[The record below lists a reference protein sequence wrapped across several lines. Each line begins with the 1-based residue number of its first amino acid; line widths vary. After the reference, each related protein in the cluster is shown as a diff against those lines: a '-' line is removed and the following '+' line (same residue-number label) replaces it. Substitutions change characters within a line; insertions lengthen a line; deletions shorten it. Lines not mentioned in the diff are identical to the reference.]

1 MTVFQDSLGN
11 PSHDRAASEL
21 RDALRLLSAVSDL
34 ACGQPR
40 RFSLT
45 VASLAAHLAEPFGLG
60 RDDAAA
66 CYFAGLMHGIGAVRV
81 ILDPEFEEITERTRM
96 IASWDA
102 PVYGAAMCRAIAAL
116 PPAAADYVR
125 WHREAF
131 DGTGFPDQLR
141 WNGIPQG
148 AVVVGIARAF
158 RALCTGAQ
166 DRAPE
171 EAVYEL
177 MQGAGRAF
185 SAATMR
191 RFYDVIRTRRE
202 IFENEF
208 DVPLDGL
215 YASRTSS
222 DEVIALIATAVDE
235 RSAETRQ
242 RSMRI
247 AELSRAVGTR
257 LGLDAA
263 ALDELGRCARLIVL
277 GSLQSDGPSDNIDP
291 LSRIARERRARE
303 AAAAAQLVT
312 SGRTYADLAPI
323 LRASFEW
330 FDGTGLP
337 DRLGGSQI
345 PLAARILAVCIVSES
360 LEAALP
366 GAVVSAHTPPA
377 ERISAAAG
385 NQFDPRVVEAY
396 VAVKS
401 A

>member
-34 ACGQPR
+34 ASGQPR

-45 VASLAAHLAEPFGLG
+45 VASLAANLAEPFGLG
-60 RDDAAA
+60 PIDATA

-81 ILDPEFEEITERTRM
+81 IFDPEFEEVTERTRM

-102 PVYGAAMCRAIAAL
+102 PVHAAAMCAAIAAL
-116 PPAAADYVR
+116 PRASADYVR
-125 WHREAF
+125 WHRESF
-131 DGTGFPDQLR
+131 DGTGFPDALR

-148 AVVVGIARAF
+148 AVVVGIARAY

-166 DRAPE
+166 ERAPE

-177 MQGAGRAF
+177 MQSAGRTF
-185 SAATMR
+185 SAPTVR
-191 RFYDVIRTRRE
+191 RVYDEFRTRRE
-202 IFENEF
+202 LFEREY
-208 DVPLDGL
+208 DVPLSALD
-215 YASRTSS
+215 ATRTTS
-222 DEVIALIATAVDE
+222 DAVIALIATAVDD
-235 RSAETRQ
+235 RNAETRG
-242 RSMRI
+242 RSERLVQL
-247 AELSRAVGTR
+247 ASAVGER
-257 LGLDAA
+257 LELDPP
-263 ALDELGRCARLIVL
+263 ALDELRRAARLIVL
-277 GSLQSDGPSDNIDP
+277 GALTNDGPGDNIDP
-291 LSRIARERRARE
+291 LSRMARERRARE
-303 AAAAAQLVT
+303 SAAAAQLVT

-337 DRLGGSQI
+337 DGLRGQQI
-345 PLAARILAVCIVSES
+345 PLAARILAICIVSES

-366 GAVVSAHTPPA
+366 GSVLSVHTPPA
-377 ERISAAAG
+377 ERIAATSG
-385 NQFDPRVVEAY
+385 IQFDPRIVNAY
-396 VAVKS
+396 LEVKR